1 MVTTRSNLRALNAI
15 VAETKKT
22 SNASDRG
29 NSRANPK
36 KNSEGTVDR
45 RITRSCSRNQQQ
57 QQEQVQVQAQAQEN
71 AIKKSKSKSGKPTV
85 QETVQQNSPEKL
97 SRDERRRNEA
107 LMELKN
113 LGKVSSLIVSGHR
126 RRNQTEHR
134 DAAFVLASLKQS
146 NDVGMKGG
154 LVRGSRHHYERSY

>member
-15 VAETKKT
+15 VAETKKN

-57 QQEQVQVQAQAQEN
+57 QQEQVQEN
-71 AIKKSKSKSGKPTV
+71 AIKSKSGKPTV

-146 NDVGMKGG
+146 NDAGMKGG

>member
-15 VAETKKT
+15 VAETKKN

-57 QQEQVQVQAQAQEN
+57 QQEQVQEN
-71 AIKKSKSKSGKPTV
+71 AIKSKSEKPTVQETV

-107 LMELKN
+107 LMELKT

-146 NDVGMKGG
+146 KDAGRKGG
-154 LVRGSRHHYERSY
+154 LVRGSRHHYDRSY